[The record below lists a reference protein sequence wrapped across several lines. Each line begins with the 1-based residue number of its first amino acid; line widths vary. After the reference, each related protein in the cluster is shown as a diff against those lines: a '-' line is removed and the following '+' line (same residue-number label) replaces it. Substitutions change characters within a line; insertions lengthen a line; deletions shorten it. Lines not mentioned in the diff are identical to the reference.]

1 MYREPKE
8 FQNIRDLLEKNP
20 GGLTPKDFAEKLPL
34 CKNTIAKYLAMMH
47 VLGQIDE
54 RPIGTTKLYTL
65 SRRVPMD
72 ELMDLISDL
81 VTVVDHDMKII
92 QINGRLLEFL
102 SLKKEELP
110 FGSLQDSKIPLLS
123 SPTSSRKLRGPFG
136 QEVQG
141 RNLHPEREYG
151 TQVDDADYPDRFD
164 AGETRSSHRTP
175 GIIISLFSLPL
186 PTS

>member
-92 QINGRLLEFL
+92 QINGKLLEFL

-123 SPTSSRKLRGPFG
+123 EPYILKKIEGALSGRKYKEGICIQKENMEHKLMMQIIPTVSMQGKPAAAIVL
-136 QEVQG
+136 QE
-141 RNLHPEREYG
+141 L
-151 TQVDDADYPDRFD
+151 
-164 AGETRSSHRTP
+164 
-175 GIIISLFSLPL
+175 
-186 PTS
+186 